1 LRESCGPKG
10 NGTGSWGRGWGPDS
24 GNGDGIWEGGG
35 EVGRDRGMGM
45 ARGLRSRACSQDTDS
60 YPSALRFYDHVL
72 SLAGP
77 HLRRG
82 QTHDDQLVDAAESTL
97 RSLAEGGCSFSPGTK
112 SRFYRTA
119 QGSAGECA
127 GCLTIIERKFPALR
141 SRLAEARG
149 ELELTH
155 LEHCQERD
163 RPNSRD
169 PRQTTC

>member
-1 LRESCGPKG
+1 
-10 NGTGSWGRGWGPDS
+10 
-24 GNGDGIWEGGG
+24 
-35 EVGRDRGMGM
+35 MGM

-82 QTHDDQLVDAAESTL
+82 QTHDDQLVDAAESTPRNRRRGIDAAESTL